1 MEFEKVLEKYTDSD
15 GKIDYNMLCR
25 AEVIPEEYL
34 IENMD
39 RFDPD
44 LVSTCQ
50 RLSDNAMFI
59 LSTKLNWELVSKYQV
74 LSEESLKIAFQCNRI
89 SDNYIVLKNF
99 IKYQKVSDG
108 LKEQIYK
115 KAIEIKNGM
124 NKSFINNCSYTPADV
139 KYKHNSLVSEI
150 CEYLKYYTDVVT
162 NSNGRVEQ
170 VPNKFS
176 LDMIEALASNIDW
189 VFVSRHI
196 NLPEPFI
203 NKYKD
208 KVSWLLVC
216 KYQNLSETFILEH
229 ADLVDWNMV
238 WQYQHIREK
247 YIDIFDKID
256 NSPFKWKNI
265 CTYQRLSK
273 EFIESHINKIDWNLI
288 SIYQTLSEDFIE
300 KHADKLN
307 WNTIYKNQLLNT
319 DFIIKHQDKFKL
331 F

>member
-1 MEFEKVLEKYTDSD
+1 MEFEKMLQNYTSDD
-15 GKIDYNMLCR
+15 GKIDYNRLCR
-25 AEVIPEEYL
+25 VEVIPEDYL
-34 IENMD
+34 IENID
-39 RFDPD
+39 KFDPD

-50 RLSDNAMFI
+50 RLSE
-59 LSTKLNWELVSKYQV
+59 STMYTINTKINWDLASKYQV
-74 LSEESLKIAFQCNRI
+74 LSEKLITDLFLNGYSI
-89 SDNYIVLKNF
+89 NYTVLKNF
-99 IKYQKVSDG
+99 IKYQNIPDN
-108 LKEQIYK
+108 LKERIYK
-115 KAIEIKNGM
+115 KAIELKNSI

-139 KYKHNSLVSEI
+139 KYKHNNLVSEI
-150 CEYLKYYTDVVT
+150 CEYLKYYNDVVT

-189 VFVSRHI
+189 IFVSRHI

-229 ADLVDWNMV
+229 VDLVDWNMV

-273 EFIESHINKIDWNLI
+273 EFIENHINKIDWNLI

-300 KHADKLN
+300 KYADKLN
-307 WNTIYKNQLLNT
+307 WNTIYKNQLLST
-319 DFIIKHQDKFKL
+319 DFIIKHQDKFKI